1 VDFEVRKDDLK
12 ETRIADGEEPKLERG
27 QVLLGVDTFG
37 LTTNNIT
44 YALVG
49 ESMNYWDFFPA
60 PDGWGRVPV
69 WGFADVVASEAD
81 GVEEGTRVFGYLPP
95 GDHLVVQPD
104 RPSPTD
110 FVDASPHRAE
120 LPAAYN
126 RYVRTAG
133 DDKYTEDSE
142 DQQMLLWPLY
152 FTSALIDDF
161 IDDKDFFGAKSVL
174 IASASSRTA
183 SALAW
188 LLSKRG
194 GADLIGLTSPRNV
207 EFVESLGVYDR
218 VVPYEEIESLPKEP
232 TMYVDMAGDAKVRS
246 AVHGHLEDE
255 LKADSVVG
263 MTHKDELGGAEGLPG
278 PAPKFF
284 FAPAR
289 LKKRAEDWGPEELN
303 KRVGAQW
310 LPYVEW
316 TRDWLEVNHE
326 SGPEAIERIYLEL
339 LDGQTDPSVGHVLT
353 PNGD

>member
-1 VDFEVRKDDLK
+1 VNFEVRQDDLH
-12 ETRIADGEEPKLERG
+12 ETRIADSDRPELERG
-27 QVLLGVDTFG
+27 QVLLAVDTFG

-49 ESMNYWDFFPA
+49 ESMNYWGFFPA

-95 GDHLVVQPD
+95 GTHLVVRPD

-110 FVDASPHRAE
+110 FVDASPHRTE

-133 DDKYTEDSE
+133 DDNYTQASE

-152 FTSALIDDF
+152 FTSALIDDL
-161 IDDKDFFGAKSVL
+161 IDDKDAFGAQSVI

-188 LLSKRG
+188 LLSRRG
-194 GADLIGLTSPRNV
+194 GAKVVGFTSPRNV
-207 EFVESLGVYDR
+207 EFVESLGVYDT
-218 VVPYEEIESLPKEP
+218 VVPYEELGSLPKEP
-232 TMYVDMAGDAKVRS
+232 TMYVDVAGDARLRS

-255 LKADSVVG
+255 LKADAVVG
-263 MTHKDELGGAEGLPG
+263 MTHKDELGGADDLPG

-284 FAPAR
+284 FAPDR
-289 LKKRAEDWGPEELN
+289 LKKRAKDWGPEELN
-303 KRVGAQW
+303 RRVAEHW

-316 TRDWLEVNHE
+316 TRDWLEVKHE

-339 LDGQTDPSVGHVLT
+339 LDGETDPSVGHVLT
-353 PNGD
+353 PNGG